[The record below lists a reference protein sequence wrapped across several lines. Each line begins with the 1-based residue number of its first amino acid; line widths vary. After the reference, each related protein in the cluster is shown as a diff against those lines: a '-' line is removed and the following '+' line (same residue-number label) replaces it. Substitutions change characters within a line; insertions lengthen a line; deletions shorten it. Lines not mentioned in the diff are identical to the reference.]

1 MAEEEGLSS
10 RTSKIRGRSVAFF
23 SIQKFVLPHLLTL
36 SFISTFPLWK
46 SYFNAP
52 EILRTIIS
60 RKFRTRETRSAG
72 VDLEN
77 LSIVGVQV
85 GLFSEEMVVLNV
97 QRDCLD
103 SCNIVSAK
111 ITQEDIVSTKI
122 TQEEMANT
130 KITQEDGMVR
140 YPTLSDL
147 SVTSRSTRA
156 LISWANSW
164 VLPQIWEC
172 CEKGEVPIVFFKPR
186 AGGRVWRA
194 RELQREV
201 RQPWAARLGRQRCA
215 HWGGRPGTV
224 HAVCS
229 FRQDV
234 RWAVYIIIFYSLFVH
249 KGKEPCY
256 TKCSGRN

>member
-1 MAEEEGLSS
+1 MQCKL
-10 RTSKIRGRSVAFF
+10 RF
-23 SIQKFVLPHLLTL
+23 PLLQHMI
-36 SFISTFPLWK
+36 SISTRSMFP
-46 SYFNAP
+46 SQPADFDPFPAP
-52 EILRTIIS
+52 PRPVKKIAS
-60 RKFRTRETRSAG
+60 P
-72 VDLEN
+72 
-77 LSIVGVQV
+77 SIP
-85 GLFSEEMVVLNV
+85 
-97 QRDCLD
+97 
-103 SCNIVSAK
+103 A
-111 ITQEDIVSTKI
+111 
-122 TQEEMANT
+122 